1 MESESSSSSSSSS
14 WGGYY
19 SYEERL
25 LVGSEEKRNHV
36 VDHHQNDTPSSSTS
50 SSSTTKTITT
60 VRLESTAEWDDGS
73 WIRPVVSLDLLKD
86 HPLVTK
92 VQMGIASH
100 PTQSFPSN
108 VLDPVP
114 LLSSSSTTTT
124 TKNQYDR
131 PVLPQGFFL
140 SIETRNTVTKG
151 DTSSAAVDAVVKSL
165 IRNRLLTTP
174 ITDGTWDILEK
185 KDDDTHGAGRG
196 LVYNIYLPFNGAGWS
211 GDALEQTFRRTL
223 PTMCSGEMGKADE
236 ASFFGWSSQQWSN
249 FLVGNPDGTSPIP
262 FTKQMWWTW
271 TTSSSSSSSS
281 SSANNFFNF
290 GIQYQAIRTKL
301 LPDSSPIE
309 FVPTPFLSESSGCRL
324 GPRTMFH
331 VVVPKERGYYQM
343 IALGSDGSPDA
354 DVPSTMFLP
363 YKATIEQ
370 VLRRHHTNRGRF
382 ESTVNLRPLATTIDS
397 TVPSKAE
404 SCEMTYRQVF
414 PKFVSPVWHSLNVT
428 SSTDD
433 DGATKGL
440 LDVWVEWKTEDPQ
453 GSILYVK
460 SLSALVEPSPQLP
473 SSVSISLEY
482 APTFLT
488 LDDFPGDPNRGR
500 ELPPAHV
507 TIRCRPTG
515 VSDQRRPA
523 VVSVYSNSL
532 IVLPPVPDMSMPFN
546 VISLTSSLYA
556 YIIGTLLT
564 ILVRKGSERIK
575 FKLYPQKRPESKL
588 QKLKRRIGIQLSR
601 IRGTAKKEDTDNVV
615 QDEGEK
621 ES

>member
-14 WGGYY
+14 GGYY

-25 LVGSEEKRNHV
+25 LVGFEETRNHDV
-36 VDHHQNDTPSSSTS
+36 VDQHQKDTAS
-50 SSSTTKTITT
+50 SSSSTKTITT
-60 VRLESTAEWDDGS
+60 VRLESTAEWDDDS
-73 WIRPVVSLDLLKD
+73 WIRPVVSFDLLKD
-86 HPLVTK
+86 HPLITK
-92 VQMGIASH
+92 VQIGIASH
-100 PTQSFPSN
+100 PTQRFPSN
-108 VLDPVP
+108 ILDPVP
-114 LLSSSSTTTT
+114 LLSSSSSTR
-124 TKNQYDR
+124 KNQYDR
-131 PVLPQGFFL
+131 AVLPQGFFL
-140 SIETRNTVTKG
+140 SIETRNTVPKG
-151 DTSSAAVDAVVKSL
+151 DTSSAAVDAVVQSL
-165 IRNRLLTTP
+165 IRHRLLTTP
-174 ITDGTWDILEK
+174 ITEGTWDILEE
-185 KDDDTHGAGRG
+185 DVDTHGGG

-211 GDALEQTFRRTL
+211 SDALEQTFRRTL

-236 ASFFGWSSQQWSN
+236 VSFFGWSSQQWSN
-249 FLVGNPDGTSPIP
+249 FLVGNPDSTSPIP

-271 TTSSSSSSSS
+271 TTASSSSSSSTT
-281 SSANNFFNF
+281 NNFFNF
-290 GIQYQAIRTKL
+290 GIQYQAILTKL

-309 FVPTPFLSESSGCRL
+309 FVPTPFLSESSVCRL
-324 GPRTMFH
+324 GTRTMFQ
-331 VVVPKERGYYQM
+331 VVVPKERSYYYQM
-343 IALGSDGSPDA
+343 IALGLDGSPDA
-354 DVPSTMFLP
+354 DVPSTIHSSSQMFLP

-382 ESTVNLRPLATTIDS
+382 ESTINLRPLPTTIDS
-397 TVPSKAE
+397 TVSSTAE
-404 SCEMTYRQVF
+404 SCELTYRQVF
-414 PKFVSPVWHSLNVT
+414 PKILSPVWHSLNVT
-428 SSTDD
+428 SSTDDD

-440 LDVWVEWKTEDPQ
+440 LDVWVEWKTEDHQ
-453 GSILYVK
+453 ASILYVK
-460 SLSALVEPSPQLP
+460 SLTSALGGPSPQLP

-523 VVSVYSNSL
+523 VVVSVYSNSL
-532 IVLPPVPDMSMPFN
+532 ILLPPVPDMSMPFN

-588 QKLKRRIGIQLSR
+588 QKLKRRIGIKLSR
-601 IRGTAKKEDTDNVV
+601 IRGTATKEDADNVV

-621 ES
+621 